1 MPRRLLLPLSIL
13 LVLAASA
20 CEVRTTVDVA
30 VAEDGSGEVAVT
42 VRLDD
47 EALARVPDVD
57 DDGTSGLADLAAL
70 VRTEDLVAAG
80 WTVGEPAESGEGGAA
95 LRVTRPF
102 GTPDEADT
110 ILAELTGPSGVLRDL
125 DVSRST
131 SFGRTELG
139 FSGTADLSGGL
150 EAFGDEGLAAAL
162 DGEPVGQ
169 DAAAIE
175 AAAGVPLAEAVTFE
189 ITADLDELDPGARRG
204 AGDHGGR
211 HDRLRPA
218 GPGAGRGGG
227 GRRAG
232 PGRGAGGP
240 PGPLAPPG
248 VRGRLGSRDRRKCH
262 TPSLGCAPCPG

>member
-13 LVLAASA
+13 LALAASA

-57 DDGTSGLADLAAL
+57 GDGTSGLADLAAL

-110 ILAELTGPSGVLRDL
+110 ILAELTGPSGVLRGPRRQPL
-125 DVSRST
+125 DVVRAHRA
-131 SFGRTELG
+131 GVQRHRRPERRARG
-139 FSGTADLSGGL
+139 VRRR
-150 EAFGDEGLAAAL
+150 GLAAAL
-162 DGEPVGQ
+162 DGEPLGQ

-189 ITADLDELDPGARRG
+189 ITADLDGRATSWTPVLGEAPVTMAADTTAYDLPVLVLAAVAVAAALALVVVLVVRLVRSRRRG
-204 AGDHGGR
+204 
-211 HDRLRPA
+211 
-218 GPGAGRGGG
+218 
-227 GRRAG
+227 
-232 PGRGAGGP
+232 
-240 PGPLAPPG
+240 
-248 VRGRLGSRDRRKCH
+248 
-262 TPSLGCAPCPG
+262 